1 MASFSIIIPLYNK
14 EQTIEQTIQS
24 VLMQKM
30 EDMEILVIDDGST
43 DNSASLVKQISDGRI
58 RLISVPNGGP
68 SSARNHGIRE
78 AKNDWLLFLDADDL
92 LLPEALCRF
101 EEVINQFPGYAFYT
115 GAYLVDGVEKKR
127 YSRHREIRNIYKSFL
142 VDWFMPLAGTFIC
155 KRELAVGNSYDKDLW
170 ILEDAEFI
178 FRILRNRKSF
188 YFPIP
193 VVNRQ
198 CAFLEASLAKRPI
211 EMDFR
216 GNLVFQGKSF
226 WEKAALYH
234 LYRGAM
240 ATYPQQAADRYPN
253 MKRYHCFRYV
263 LAAVTYYR
271 GLRNLLH
278 K

>member
-115 GAYLVDGVEKKR
+115 GAYLVDGVE
-127 YSRHREIRNIYKSFL
+127 
-142 VDWFMPLAGTFIC
+142 
-155 KRELAVGNSYDKDLW
+155 
-170 ILEDAEFI
+170 
-178 FRILRNRKSF
+178 
-188 YFPIP
+188 
-193 VVNRQ
+193 
-198 CAFLEASLAKRPI
+198 
-211 EMDFR
+211 
-216 GNLVFQGKSF
+216 
-226 WEKAALYH
+226 
-234 LYRGAM
+234 
-240 ATYPQQAADRYPN
+240 
-253 MKRYHCFRYV
+253 
-263 LAAVTYYR
+263 
-271 GLRNLLH
+271 
-278 K
+278 